1 VPTFPDLRR
10 NVQLQRDDP
19 TQPGRWV
26 LTPRKGSRFVGNRER
41 ARRRARE
48 RRRRIVVVLLEAIAA
63 TFLIG
68 MFPPLRGMLMLTAAL
83 SVLLLAYVGLIA
95 YMIGGGRQGTQ
106 VAPIAASESTE
117 RVLPFPQA
125 PIEFDGEPPR
135 VRIATR

>member
-1 VPTFPDLRR
+1 
-10 NVQLQRDDP
+10 
-19 TQPGRWV
+19 
-26 LTPRKGSRFVGNRER
+26 VGNRER

-48 RRRRIVVVLLEAIAA
+48 RRRRIIVVLLEAIAA

-68 MFPPLRGMLMLTAAL
+68 MFPPLRGMLMLTAVLA
-83 SVLLLAYVGLIA
+83 VLLLSYVGLIA
-95 YMIGGGRQGTQ
+95 YMVGGGRQGTP